1 MDPDN
6 MFNPFAAA
14 LGWVVLHSLWQITL
28 IYLLFRVAA
37 RIWRKHPRAIYHA
50 ALLGMTASVV
60 WAVLTFSTA
69 WENYQWSR
77 EWNVVPAEENVPA
90 VPAPEVAPLL
100 QVVQV
105 ADVPIPWRRQFIR
118 AYESWAAPVGWF
130 WSLCALLL
138 VLRLLGGYWLSRR
151 IRRSGVAPVPEQ
163 WRQQLQQWSVVLEI
177 KRPVRWL
184 ESTRVSQPLTLG
196 FWKPVVLFP
205 AGLLFQLQ
213 PGQVEA
219 LLLHE
224 LAHIRRHDYLINLVQ
239 LALEVCFFYHPLF
252 WLLSKEARRQRE
264 YCCDDLVLRYCPDRL
279 LYAQTLTN
287 LQYTHLT
294 LNQFAMHAIGKSA
307 FAQRIFR
314 LFNLEPE
321 NAQRSPGIF
330 ILGIVLLS
338 AAALGWSSF
347 TQKPQPA
354 PSELALV
361 FPDRTP
367 AETAQAPVVT
377 QHKPAA
383 TALVIAPD
391 TVSPSVIAVEATNMN
406 VFYIGVDNPVT
417 VAAPGYDCAELT
429 VRLLGPGTLTALG
442 DCRYNVV
449 ATAPGELG
457 IAVFSKKNNL
467 EKELGVKM
475 YRVKR
480 IPADPALRFEQ
491 NKNAPKAKVA
501 AVAAPSPSLAEY
513 ARPPVEFEPL
523 PATIPS
529 PTVAVAANKMNVFYV
544 GVNNPITVV
553 VPGYKCGELELRLS
567 GGTAS
572 GSLIPLG
579 DCRYFVRV
587 SKPGTINVGVFTRK
601 HKKEVQL
608 GVQTFRAK
616 WIPDPVPYLADYS
629 QSNTVSQAEIRNML
643 SRKLEAVIENFDY
656 DNAHCAISQ
665 YTLAIREANADVIE
679 YVIRDNK
686 IPGVVLDKMEELPV
700 GSVIY
705 ILEPHAKCPG
715 DSAPRVLLGDLVFKV
730 VP

>member
-1 MDPDN
+1 
-6 MFNPFAAA
+6 MFNFLAAA
-14 LGWVVLHSLWQITL
+14 LGWMILHSIWQITL

-50 ALLGMTASVV
+50 ALLGMAASAV
-60 WAVLTFSTA
+60 WAVLTFCTA

-77 EWNVVPAEENVPA
+77 GWNAVPAGENLPA
-90 VPAPEVAPLL
+90 VPAPEIAPLL
-100 QVVQV
+100 PAVHV
-105 ADVPIPWRRQFIR
+105 ADAPIPWHRQLVR

-130 WSLCALLL
+130 WSLCALVLL
-138 VLRLLGGYWLSRR
+138 LRLWGGYWLSRR
-151 IRRSGVAPVPEQ
+151 IRHTGVTPVPEQ
-163 WRQQLQQWSVVLEI
+163 WQQPLRHWSAALEI

-205 AGLLFQLQ
+205 AGMLLQLH

-224 LAHIRRHDYLINLVQ
+224 LAHIRRHDYLVNLVQ

-279 LYAQTLTN
+279 LYAKTLTN
-287 LQYTHLT
+287 LQYTLHT

-321 NAQRSPGIF
+321 KAQRSPGFF
-330 ILGIVLLS
+330 IVGIVLLS
-338 AAALGWSSF
+338 VAALGWSSF

-361 FPDRTP
+361 FPEKQTAEMAP
-367 AETAQAPVVT
+367 ASVAT
-377 QHKPAA
+377 QHEPAA
-383 TALVIAPD
+383 VALAIAPD

-406 VFYIGVDNPVT
+406 VFYIGVDNPIT
-417 VAAPGYDCAELT
+417 VAAPGYDCADLT

-457 IAVFSKKNNL
+457 IAIFSKKNNL

-480 IPADPALRFEQ
+480 IPADPAVRFDQ
-491 NKNAPKAKVA
+491 KTTAPRENVA
-501 AVAAPSPSLAEY
+501 AVVEPSPAPAEF
-513 ARPPVEFEPL
+513 AHPPVEFEPL
-523 PATIPS
+523 PAEIPS
-529 PTVAVAANKMNVFYV
+529 PAVAVAANKMNVFYV
-544 GVNNPITVV
+544 GVNNPITVA

-567 GGTAS
+567 GGT
-572 GSLIPLG
+572 GTLIPLG
-579 DCRYFVRV
+579 DCRYVVRV
-587 SKPGTINVGVFTRK
+587 SKPGMINVEVYTRK
-601 HKKEVQL
+601 HKKDVQL
-608 GVQTFRAK
+608 GMQTFRAK

-629 QSNTVSQAEIRNML
+629 PSNTVSQAEIRNML

-656 DNAHCAISQ
+656 DNAYCSISQ
-665 YTLAIREANADVIE
+665 YTLAIREANADVVE
-679 YVIRDNK
+679 YKIRENK
-686 IPGVVLDKMEELPV
+686 IPEAVLDKLEELPV

-715 DSAPRVLLGDLVFKV
+715 DSAPRVLGDLVFKV